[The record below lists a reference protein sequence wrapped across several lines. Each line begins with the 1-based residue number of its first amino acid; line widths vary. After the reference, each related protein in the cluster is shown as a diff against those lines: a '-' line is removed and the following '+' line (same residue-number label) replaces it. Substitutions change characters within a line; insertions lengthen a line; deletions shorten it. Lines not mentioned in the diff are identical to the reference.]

1 MNQSEQSP
9 LGKVES
15 VDTGNVIIK
24 VIEEQKLNSIQ
35 VNNLLR
41 IRSTKIGESIIAL
54 VVKIMRKSSDKLEP
68 DNPDEIIVENVIKAC
83 LVGTLLDKHGE
94 KSNVFKRTLETVPSL
109 DADCFLIEG
118 EELSSFMKSL
128 SVGGEEEKEKSLNI
142 GKYVISEDA
151 ETYLDGNKFFQ
162 RHAVIVG
169 STGSGKSWT
178 VAKVLEKSSQLKS
191 VNSIIFDIHGEYK
204 PLKKLDNTNLL
215 KVAGPMDNENREEII
230 YLPYWLLSYEE
241 VMAMMLDRSDQNAP
255 NQARVLFDLV
265 IKHKRKKLEENNK
278 QDILNNFT
286 IDSPVPYSINEVL
299 EELENKDIEMVSGSG
314 NREKQGPLYGKL
326 TRFIQRLKSKQADK
340 RLNFLFNNNPDLQK
354 YEWLETLVEKLM
366 DFNNEKGNKIIDFSE
381 VPSDILPL
389 ITGLVTRLIFSI
401 QQWTDFTKRHPIAL
415 FCDEA
420 HLYIPVNTEASSVEE
435 RGLHNFERVAKEG
448 RKYGVSLVVISQ
460 RPADVSKTVL
470 SQCGNFISM
479 RLSNPDDQNVIKR
492 LFPDSLGN
500 FAELLPI
507 LDIGESLIVGDACLL
522 PSRVKIDEPEVKP
535 KSATVDFWDEWKKDK
550 KDKGIKEALEDLR
563 RQNKSNK

>member
-1 MNQSEQSP
+1 MNQSEQNP

-41 IRSTKIGESIIAL
+41 IRSTKTGESIIAL

-83 LVGTLLDKHGE
+83 LVGTLLDKYGE

-128 SVGGEEEKEKSLNI
+128 SVGDKEKEKSLNI

-178 VAKVLEKSSQLKS
+178 VAKILEKSSQLKS

-204 PLKKLDNTNLL
+204 PLSSLSNTVLL
-215 KVAGPMDNENREEII
+215 RVAGPMDNTDNEEII

-255 NQARVLFDLV
+255 NQARALFDLV
-265 IKHKRKKLEENNK
+265 IKHKKKKLEENNK

-286 IDSPVPYSINEVL
+286 IDSPVPYSIDEVL
-299 EELENKDIEMVSGSG
+299 KELNNLDQEMITGSSGKP
-314 NREKQGPLYGKL
+314 KQGPLYGKL

-401 QQWTDFTKRHPIAL
+401 QQWTDSTTRHPIAL

-420 HLYIPVNTEASSVEE
+420 HLYIPVNTEASSIEE

-470 SQCGNFISM
+470 SQCGNFVSM
-479 RLSNPDDQNVIKR
+479 RLSNPDDQNVIKW

-550 KDKGIKEALEDLR
+550 KDKGIKKALEDLR
-563 RQNKSNK
+563 RQSKSNK

>member
-1 MNQSEQSP
+1 MNQSEQNP

-41 IRSTKIGESIIAL
+41 IRSTKTGESIIAL
-54 VVKIMRKSSDKLEP
+54 VIKIMRKSSDKLEP
-68 DNPDEIIVENVIKAC
+68 DNPDKIIVENVIKAC

-94 KSNVFKRTLETVPSL
+94 RSNVFKRTLETVPSL

-118 EELSSFMKSL
+118 EELSKFMKSL
-128 SVGGEEEKEKSLNI
+128 SVGDKGEEKSLNI

-151 ETYLDGNKFFQ
+151 ETYLNGNKFFQ

-178 VAKVLEKSSQLKS
+178 VAKILEKSSQLKS

-204 PLKKLDNTNLL
+204 PLNKLENTTLL
-215 KVAGPMDNENREEII
+215 QIAGPTDTQDSEVTI

-255 NQARVLFDLV
+255 NQARALFDLV
-265 IKHKRKKLEENNK
+265 IRYKKQKLTENDK

-286 IDSPVPYSINEVL
+286 IDSPVPYSIDEVL
-299 EELENKDIEMVSGSG
+299 KELNKLDQEMIPGSSGKL
-314 NREKQGPLYGKL
+314 KQGPLYGKL
-326 TRFIQRLKSKQADK
+326 TRFIQRLTSKKSDK
-340 RLNFLFNNNPDLQK
+340 RLNFLFSDNASLQE
-354 YEWLETLVEKLM
+354 YNWLENLVEKLM
-366 DFNNEKGNKIIDFSE
+366 DFNNKKGNKIIDFSE

-389 ITGLVTRLIFSI
+389 IIGLVTRLIFSI
-401 QQWTDFTKRHPIAL
+401 QQWTDSKKRHPIAL

-420 HLYIPVNTEASSVEE
+420 HLYIPTNTEASSIEE

-522 PSRVKIDEPEVKP
+522 PSRVKIDEPEIKP
-535 KSATVDFWDEWKKDK
+535 DSATVDFWDEWKKDK
-550 KDKGIKEALEDLR
+550 QDKGIKVALEDLR
-563 RQNKSNK
+563 RQSKSK